1 MAITS
6 ELDSSML
13 VLAAAGYV
21 VVSGLALWVLNLGL
35 MAVGKA
41 GAASFA
47 KQSDMHRTVQQA
59 VVKYVKPALNNILGT
74 DAPWALKLE
83 HLLLGAILVVLLGM
97 WRTVFVTAELG
108 RKEARAKAA
117 DSKKAAASSASSK
130 KD

>member
-1 MAITS
+1 
-6 ELDSSML
+6 LQ
-13 VLAAAGYV
+13 
-21 VVSGLALWVLNLGL
+21 
-35 MAVGKA
+35 A

-59 VVKYVKPALNNILGT
+59 VVKYIKPALSNILGT